1 MLSRERINVINP
13 WFLHGEQTEVT
24 RKKLL
29 ETLSITRQEV
39 TVTGTRVVTG
49 EVARNDWILDI
60 GELVASVQRPDMG
73 CERMQSQEC
82 L

>member
-1 MLSRERINVINP
+1 M
-13 WFLHGEQTEVT
+13 
-24 RKKLL
+24 

-39 TVTGTRVVTG
+39 TVTGTRVVKG

-60 GELVASVQRPDMG
+60 GELVAFVQRPDMG